1 MDEKGIWQEE
11 QGATEKII
19 LEYFSSIFSSDHPS
33 CFEASLEAVGERVT
47 PEMNDVLLGNFKAD
61 EVWHVLQQMHPTK
74 SLGPDGMSPIFYQ
87 KYWNIVGVCVSNCV
101 LQALNTGV
109 MPKDFNNTYICLIP
123 KIKNPQ
129 KITDYRQSAYVM

>member
-1 MDEKGIWQEE
+1 MDEEGIWQEE

-19 LEYFSSIFSSDHPS
+19 LEYFSSIFSSNHPS

-61 EVWHVLQQMHPTK
+61 EVWHALQQMHPTK
-74 SLGPDGMSPIFYQ
+74 SPGPDGMSPIFYQ

-123 KIKNPQ
+123 KIQNP
-129 KITDYRQSAYVM
+129 